1 MKRSAGRP
9 AAAAAAGDFIR
20 SAPLGKEGDDG
31 HGRCSGWAGRAR
43 WVWMA
48 GQAGVD
54 GWVWVWLMHLTR
66 VWVWGV
72 VVLADG
78 WVDDKS
84 CRDKWISIA

>member
-1 MKRSAGRP
+1 
-9 AAAAAAGDFIR
+9 
-20 SAPLGKEGDDG
+20 
-31 HGRCSGWAGRAR
+31 
-43 WVWMA
+43 MA